1 MNAPTSENP
10 WDWLQPRDS
19 ARFGD
24 VINSADERTRWC
36 RIVLTGGLPLLWRK
50 KAKAVRDL
58 MYLKMDLRPGDNIL
72 LIGES
77 LDGCGFLEDI
87 RGRIGPAGTI
97 RAIDIIEDARDA
109 VAANRRGRSGKL
121 GTWAYDY
128 TGNIPDNHYDCVGI
142 LQAVQHCDDWSEAAR
157 EFVRVL
163 KPGRMVMLSEI
174 GFGPS
179 MQNAMAMDLH
189 IEYYMD
195 KLCRGAGLSGMDL
208 AYYSPK
214 ELRDAFEGLVTA
226 PMNFEWRGA
235 ELFWGQK
242 PS

>member
-1 MNAPTSENP
+1 M
-10 WDWLQPRDS
+10 
-19 ARFGD
+19 
-24 VINSADERTRWC
+24 
-36 RIVLTGGLPLLWRK
+36 

-87 RGRIGPAGTI
+87 RGHIGPAGTI

-128 TGNIPDNHYDCVGI
+128 TANIPDNHYDCVGI

-189 IEYYMD
+189 IEYYME